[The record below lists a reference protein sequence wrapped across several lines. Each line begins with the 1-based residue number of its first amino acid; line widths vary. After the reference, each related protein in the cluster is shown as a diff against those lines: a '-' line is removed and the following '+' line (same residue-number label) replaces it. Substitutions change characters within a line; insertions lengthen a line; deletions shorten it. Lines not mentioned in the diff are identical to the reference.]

1 MPITPDL
8 PFPKSAGDAIRSKDW
23 NDLVTEA
30 QRLDNAK
37 VNRASDAI
45 TGPLTIAGALAL
57 GSTSA
62 NAKLHVVDSNTPAAL
77 RIQSTHSFGQAQL
90 EFWSDP
96 QGSATEWRPGLI
108 QSLDTNPGNFTGGL
122 SFLTN
127 GTGAANRTGLV
138 EAMRLVNGNVG
149 IGVPAPGFKID
160 VGDRIRLR
168 QGTSPSAG
176 LWLYQTIPAEDRAFV
191 GMNNDNIVGLYGN
204 KGAGWGL
211 NMDVTNG
218 NLGVRANPIIAGFFG
233 PVGLFVDG
241 GTNNFGILVSGGTTY
256 GIYTFGRSGDQKI
269 RSSVVIGNQVSTT
282 STDWVDMPNMSL
294 AITAPIGANFQI
306 LVQVNGVQA
315 QGSTTIG
322 AYFRLLVDG
331 NQYDFTRHEFNNNG
345 WELRGVFLS
354 RLAFLAAGSHT
365 ISVQWFVT
373 SGGTLTCCWYGD
385 FRQIQVIEL

>member
-8 PFPKSAGDAIRSKDW
+8 PFPKSSGDSIRSKDW
-23 NDLVTEA
+23 NDLVTET

-37 VNRASDAI
+37 VNRAGDAI

-57 GSTSA
+57 GTTSGTG
-62 NAKLHVVDSNTPAAL
+62 KLHVVDSNSPAVL
-77 RIQSTHSFGQAQL
+77 RIQSTMSFGTAQM

-96 QGSATEWRPGLI
+96 RGSGTEWRPGLI

-122 SFLTN
+122 GFFTN
-127 GTGAANRTGLV
+127 GAGAANRTGLV

-160 VGDRIRLR
+160 VNDRIRLR
-168 QGTSPSAG
+168 QGASGSAG
-176 LWLYQTIPAEDRAFV
+176 LWLYQTNPAEDRAFV
-191 GMNNDNIVGLYGN
+191 GMSDDNNVGLWGN

-218 NLGVRANPIIAGFFG
+218 NLSVR
-233 PVGLFVDG
+233 
-241 GTNNFGILVSGGTTY
+241 TN
-256 GIYTFGRSGDQKI
+256 IYVAGRSVDQKL
-269 RSSVVIGNQVSTT
+269 RSNAAFGDQVSTT
-282 STDWVDMPNMSL
+282 STEWVDMPNMSL
-294 AITAPIGANFQI
+294 GITAPISALFQI

-315 QGSTTIG
+315 YPGNVG

-331 NQYDFTRHEFNNNG
+331 GQYDFTRHEFHNNG
-345 WELRGVFLS
+345 WELRGVTLS
-354 RLAFLAAGSHT
+354 RVAPLAAGSHT

-373 SGGTLTCCWYGD
+373 SGTLTCCWYGD
-385 FRQIQVIEL
+385 LRQIQVIEL